1 MGKQKKQ
8 NVICDYCHQPAHL
21 RTGDQVHPHRPDL
34 TYLFFWVC
42 DKCDARVGC
51 HKNSPSHHPL
61 GRLSSAKLR
70 GWKSKAHLAF
80 DRLWQSPSM
89 SRTQAYQWLAEVM
102 NKDIKEAHIGRFN
115 VMECQ
120 KAVAFCNAFVEEDAN
135 WQPKTIKETEARIAE
150 ETARAKKEQK

>member
-1 MGKQKKQ
+1 MSNKKKQK
-8 NVICDYCHQPAHL
+8 VICDYCNQPAHL

-34 TYLFFWVC
+34 TYLYFWVC

-70 GWKSKAHLAF
+70 GWKAKAHTAF
-80 DRLWQSPSM
+80 DKLWKSPSM
-89 SRTQAYQWLAEVM
+89 TRNAAYQWLADVM
-102 NKDIKEAHIGRFN
+102 NKDIKDAHIGLFN

-120 KAVAFCNAFVEEDAN
+120 KVVCFCNDFVKEDAR
-135 WQPKTIKETEARIAE
+135 WQPDTKIDTMKELAAKTQRE
-150 ETARAKKEQK
+150 AKK